1 MDKYLNGSNCT
12 TNNCYYV
19 HPITFAFVT
28 LPKVFANTINVT
40 REITAP
46 VDKVWKILS
55 MRDSIKLY
63 QFLV

>member
-1 MDKYLNGSNCT
+1 MFIA
-12 TNNCYYV
+12 
-19 HPITFAFVT
+19 ITLAFVT

-55 MRDSIKLY
+55 KRDSIKIY
-63 QFLV
+63 QFLVRNASS